1 MIEQTVIGY
10 LSDIVPTY
18 AEEPETAPEEGLYCV
33 VEKTGGGRSAPGI
46 REAMLAVQCYAPT
59 LAGAAQ
65 LCEDVV
71 ESMLEITALPS
82 ISHCELNSSYNNT
95 DDRKK
100 AYRYQAVF
108 GIVYY

>member
-10 LSDIVPTY
+10 LKTLVPSY
-18 AEEPETAPEEGLYCV
+18 AEEPETEPADGRYCV
-33 VEKTGGGRSAPGI
+33 VEKTGGGRTAPGI

-59 LAGAAQ
+59 LIGAAQ
-65 LCEDVV
+65 LCEAVI
-71 ESMLEITALPS
+71 ERMLGIVALPS
-82 ISHCELNSSYNNT
+82 VSRCELNSSYNYT